1 MTIRRGPAAVRL
13 DENAAVFLR
22 KSPRGGDL
30 NFSAYVTGCNGW
42 EDNAAEVWGAKM
54 SII

>member
-13 DENAAVFLR
+13 DENAAVFLG
-22 KSPRGGDL
+22 KSPLGGDL
-30 NFSAYVTGCNGW
+30 IYSAYVTGFNSW